1 MSNSFRV
8 RNSESGKNKPTRWY
22 SNKQEKAVASA
33 INGKQSKNSGATLF
47 DKSDVKTD
55 LFTIECKTKTT
66 NSESFTIKRAWF
78 EKQIKE
84 NIQMG
89 KPYYAIAINFGPDA
103 PYNENY
109 YIIDERLFQTLLEH
123 LNNQEVE

>member
-8 RNSESGKNKPTRWY
+8 RNSESGENKPTRWY

-89 KPYYAIAINFGPDA
+89 KKYSAIVFNFGPDA
-103 PYNENY
+103 PYNENH
-109 YIIDERLFQTLLEH
+109 YIINEQLFQILLNYLET
-123 LNNQEVE
+123 E

>member
-1 MSNSFRV
+1 MSNLFRV
-8 RNSESGKNKPTRWY
+8 RNSESGENKPTRWY

-123 LNNQEVE
+123 LNNQETE

>member
-8 RNSESGKNKPTRWY
+8 HNSESGGNKPTRWY

-123 LNNQEVE
+123 LNNQEIE

>member
-8 RNSESGKNKPTRWY
+8 RNSESGENKPTRWY

-66 NSESFTIKRAWF
+66 NSESC
-78 EKQIKE
+78 
-84 NIQMG
+84 
-89 KPYYAIAINFGPDA
+89 
-103 PYNENY
+103 
-109 YIIDERLFQTLLEH
+109 
-123 LNNQEVE
+123 